1 MYKIPRY
8 INKPLTFIGLEMDEV
23 ALIYFAAF
31 YGYMVQSPVH
41 FILLLAGAIWFILSK
56 KRHPQ
61 GFFRHALYF
70 ISLYKL
76 DNYPNYSKQEFLE

>member
-31 YGYMVQSPVH
+31 YGYAVESMIY
-41 FILLLAGAIWFILSK
+41 FIILLVGVIWFIISK

-61 GFFRHALYF
+61 GFYRHTLYF
-70 ISLYKL
+70 ISLYRL
-76 DNYPNYSKQEFLE
+76 DL